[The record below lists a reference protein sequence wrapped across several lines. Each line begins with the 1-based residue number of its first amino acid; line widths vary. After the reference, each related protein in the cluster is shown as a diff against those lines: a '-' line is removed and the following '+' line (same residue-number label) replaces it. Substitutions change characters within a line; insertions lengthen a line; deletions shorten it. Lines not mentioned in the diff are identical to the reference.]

1 MTIQEIIG
9 LPEVEFNEPLFNL
22 LPDQAFTVL
31 LLDEEAQEGRLV
43 IDENEWPIS
52 LALRTQRGWKCTNF
66 ALRSPTIEVVERFEE
81 LEGEIVRTT
90 QEEWMRATREYYSLK
105 LMKTIPPALE
115 DFSPQ
120 RGDTVR
126 ALLTEVWGDRA
137 GATCLDCGCGSGM
150 GSAVLREMS
159 IDPVAYDNDDT
170 LLSLG
175 LGQGRLLPSETML
188 IDATLA
194 RHYVRP
200 AELGMALMA
209 GTINDFTALIWKA
222 ILHELMDLSAET
234 LITVESAKEA
244 ELVKL
249 WGVGEGK
256 MVKVF
261 ENRIDP
267 FYDRW
272 ACLVTE

>member
-1 MTIQEIIG
+1 MTIQEITG

-22 LPDQAFTVL
+22 LPDETFTVM
-31 LLDEEAQEGRLV
+31 LLDEEAIECRLI

-52 LALRTQRGWKCTNF
+52 LALRTGKGWKATNF
-66 ALRSPTIEVVERFEE
+66 VLRGPTLEAVERFEE
-81 LEGEIVRTT
+81 LEGEIVMTT
-90 QEEWMRATREYYSLK
+90 QKDWMRATREYYSLK
-105 LMKTIPPALE
+105 LMQTVPPTVE
-115 DFSPQ
+115 SHSPQ
-120 RGDTVR
+120 RMNTVR
-126 ALLTEVWGDRA
+126 ALLTEVWGDRE

-150 GSAVLREMS
+150 GSMVLREMG
-159 IDPVAYDNDDT
+159 IEPVAYDNDDT

-175 LGQGRLLPSETML
+175 LGRGRLLPPETML

-194 RHYVRP
+194 RYYVPP

-209 GTINDFTALIWKA
+209 GTINDFTSLIWKA

-244 ELVKL
+244 ELVRL

-256 MVKVF
+256 KVKVF
-261 ENRIDP
+261 ENKQDA